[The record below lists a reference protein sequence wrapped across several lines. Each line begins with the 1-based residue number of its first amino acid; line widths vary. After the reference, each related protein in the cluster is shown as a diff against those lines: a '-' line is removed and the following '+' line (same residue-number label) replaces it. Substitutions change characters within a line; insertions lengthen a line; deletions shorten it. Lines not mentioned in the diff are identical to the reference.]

1 MLWCYL
7 NSDVI
12 GSYSKITYGLQGDK
26 IAIIGRHNEMV
37 KVLHENGQVFF
48 VKEHLISTNFITK
61 NQNNGTNNGTITK
74 PRNKKRI

>member
-7 NSDVI
+7 LSDVI

-26 IAIIGRHNEMV
+26 IAVIGRHNEML

-61 NQNNGTNNGTITK
+61 NQNNGTTTK
-74 PRNKKRI
+74 PRNKKRV

>member
-7 NSDVI
+7 LSDVI
-12 GSYSKITYGLQGDK
+12 GSYSKIPYGLQGDK

-37 KVLHENGQVFF
+37 KVLHEDGQVFF
-48 VKEHLISTNFITK
+48 VKEHLISINFINK
-61 NQNNGTNNGTITK
+61 NQNNATTTK

>member
-7 NSDVI
+7 LSDVI

-26 IAIIGRHNEMV
+26 IAVIGRHNEML

-61 NQNNGTNNGTITK
+61 NQNNGTTTK
-74 PRNKKRI
+74 PRSKKRV

>member
-7 NSDVI
+7 LSDVI
-12 GSYSKITYGLQGDK
+12 GSYSKIPYGLQGDK
-26 IAIIGRHNEMV
+26 IAVIGRHNEML

-61 NQNNGTNNGTITK
+61 NQNNGTTTTK
-74 PRNKKRI
+74 PRSKKRV

>member
-7 NSDVI
+7 LSDVI

-37 KVLHENGQVFF
+37 KVLHEDGQIFF
-48 VKEHLISTNFITK
+48 VKEHLISINFINK
-61 NQNNGTNNGTITK
+61 NQNNGTTTK